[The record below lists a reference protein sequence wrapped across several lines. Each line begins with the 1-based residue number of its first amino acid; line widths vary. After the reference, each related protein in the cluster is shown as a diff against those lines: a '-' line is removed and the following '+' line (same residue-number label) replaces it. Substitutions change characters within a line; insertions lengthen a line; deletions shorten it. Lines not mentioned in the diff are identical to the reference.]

1 MWLSNWNLGKK
12 SPFSQVEVVYTT
24 SCNLGGNGNMLHAQV
39 CVFFFSTD
47 LHDMSE
53 NAWKSAGRTDFM
65 VILHWQNGIYDN
77 SGKVGVSDRS

>member
-1 MWLSNWNLGKK
+1 
-12 SPFSQVEVVYTT
+12 
-24 SCNLGGNGNMLHAQV
+24 MLHAQV